1 MDWKQFAYKMKN
13 ILKNN
18 KILLLFRFILAF
30 IFIYAS
36 IDKIMNPLEFS
47 NSIDNYHITPI
58 SLNNIF
64 ALIVPWI
71 ELVVG
76 FCLLFNVLFDGAVNL
91 TIALM
96 IWFIFIL
103 TQALFRGINLD
114 CGCFDL
120 LEKTD
125 DVNLRAEMINRIVQ
139 DVFFLL
145 MAFVLKMRDKIKWK
159 DFTRF

>member
-1 MDWKQFAYKMKN
+1 MDRKQFTNKMKN
-13 ILKNN
+13 ILKNK
-18 KILLLFRFILAF
+18 KIILLFRFILAF

-36 IDKIMNPLEFS
+36 IDKIINPIVFS

-64 ALIVPWI
+64 ALLIPWI

-76 FCLLFNVLFDGAVNL
+76 FCLLFNVFYGGAVNL
-91 TIALM
+91 TIGLL

-120 LEKTD
+120 LEKAD
-125 DVNLRAEMINRIVQ
+125 DVNLRVGMINRIVQ
-139 DVFFLL
+139 DIFFLL
-145 MAFVLKMRDKIKWK
+145 MAFVLKIRNNMKWK
-159 DFTRF
+159 YFTLF